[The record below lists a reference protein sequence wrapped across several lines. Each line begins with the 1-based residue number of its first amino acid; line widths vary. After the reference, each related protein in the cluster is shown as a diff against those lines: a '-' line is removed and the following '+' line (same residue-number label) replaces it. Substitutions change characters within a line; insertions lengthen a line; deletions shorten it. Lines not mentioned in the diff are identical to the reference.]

1 MKAQGNQT
9 TNRAVD
15 RIQKQLTEYA
25 CKLTYEAL
33 SPAAIHAAKIRV
45 IDTLGALIGGF
56 FAEPSQIVREL
67 AASMPMPDGATV
79 IGTRLKTT
87 PDMAAYANATTA
99 RYVEMT
105 DFYHWPG
112 SAEGHPS
119 DTVTPLLAAAEHARA
134 SGCELITGVVLG
146 YEVYQRTSD
155 NFRNPGFDHT
165 NFACLGVATAA
176 GKLLGLTPHQ
186 MSHCI
191 SMAAVA
197 NNTLR
202 QARTGHL
209 SMFKAAASGQAGRA
223 GVFAAL
229 LARAG
234 MEGPH
239 LPFEGKAGWCDHVAK
254 SRYALDKLGG
264 GSEPYKIL
272 HSEIKQR
279 PSVGNTISSILAAE
293 KIAPVNIKNIKHITI
308 ELYKRAVDR
317 VGSGDHPWN
326 PESRETADHSA
337 PYVVAATLMDGTVT
351 PRSFNDAHLWN
362 PDLRALL
369 KKIEVVENPEFTAA
383 YAKVP
388 PEHRTRVTAVS
399 NDGQQLVG
407 ESGGERELSAR
418 EKDARIED
426 KFRGLTEDVLG
437 ARRVGGILD
446 KLWHLEDLANT
457 EDIPRAFVLG

>member
-1 MKAQGNQT
+1 
-9 TNRAVD
+9 
-15 RIQKQLTEYA
+15 
-25 CKLTYEAL
+25 
-33 SPAAIHAAKIRV
+33 
-45 IDTLGALIGGF
+45 
-56 FAEPSQIVREL
+56 
-67 AASMPMPDGATV
+67 
-79 IGTRLKTT
+79 
-87 PDMAAYANATTA
+87 
-99 RYVEMT
+99 
-105 DFYHWPG
+105 
-112 SAEGHPS
+112 
-119 DTVTPLLAAAEHARA
+119 
-134 SGCELITGVVLG
+134 
-146 YEVYQRTSD
+146 
-155 NFRNPGFDHT
+155 
-165 NFACLGVATAA
+165 
-176 GKLLGLTPHQ
+176 
-186 MSHCI
+186 
-191 SMAAVA
+191 
-197 NNTLR
+197 
-202 QARTGHL
+202 
-209 SMFKAAASGQAGRA
+209 MFKAAASGQAGRA

-446 KLWHLEDLANT
+446 NLWHLEDLANT